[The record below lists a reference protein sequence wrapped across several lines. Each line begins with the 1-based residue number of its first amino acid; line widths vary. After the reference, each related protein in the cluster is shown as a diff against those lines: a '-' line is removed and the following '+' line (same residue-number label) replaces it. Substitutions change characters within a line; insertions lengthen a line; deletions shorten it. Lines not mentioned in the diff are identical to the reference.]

1 MNIVI
6 AVSSALLA
14 AVCFG
19 VGSVLQH
26 EAARQAPMRKS
37 LRLQLLLDLAR
48 RPRWLVGL
56 VLSVSSFAFLGFALA
71 FGPLV
76 LVLPLAAADLVFALP
91 FLALRRRQSLT
102 RLEKTG
108 IVCTAGGVAAFLT
121 VLPLS
126 PGTAVPAVHDWAPAF
141 AAAIGVVALLAPMG
155 AWRPG
160 RARTAAYAVSAA
172 MMLALL
178 DGLTKS
184 TASRFRTGGFDVL
197 LHWEPY
203 ALMAVGVTSLV
214 LSQSAFQAG
223 SLAISLPIIDT
234 LEPIGAVAIGIAV
247 FGEQLAL
254 TGWALT
260 VQALGAAAAVTG
272 IVLLGRSPL
281 ATTE

>member
-1 MNIVI
+1 VV

-26 EAARQAPMRKS
+26 EAARQASMRKS
-37 LRLQLLLDLAR
+37 MRLRLLLDLVR
-48 RPRWLVGL
+48 RPGWLAGL
-56 VLSVSSFAFLGFALA
+56 GLSVSSFAFLGIALA

-76 LVLPLAAADLVFALP
+76 LVLPLAATDLLFALP
-91 FLALRRRQSLT
+91 FLALRQGERLT
-102 RLEKTG
+102 PWEKTG
-108 IVCTAGGVAAFLT
+108 IVCTAGGVAVFLT

-126 PGTAVPAVHDWAPAF
+126 PGATVPAVHDWLPAF
-141 AAAIGVVALLAPMG
+141 AAVVGVVALLAPVG

-160 RARTAAYAVSAA
+160 RLRTAAYAICAA
-172 MMLALL
+172 SMLALL

-184 TASRFRTGGFDVL
+184 TAGRFRADGLEVL

-203 ALMAVGVTSLV
+203 ALITVGVTSLV

-223 SLAISLPIIDT
+223 SLAVSLPIIDT
-234 LEPIGAVAIGIAV
+234 LEPVGAVAIGIAV

-254 TGWALT
+254 TDRALA
-260 VQALGAAAAVTG
+260 VQMLGAAAAVTG

-281 ATTE
+281 ATE